1 MSSILHTCEFVS
13 PRHPDKICDQI
24 ADAILDAYIE
34 QDPNSRVAV
43 EVLGGHGQVTICG
56 EITSQAEVN
65 LERLVTAKLPQNYKI
80 DCLIQQQSSDIA
92 RGVDSGGAGDQ
103 GIMIGYATTETEELM
118 PYDYVATRNL
128 CQQIYQRYSA
138 DGKVQITFKDR
149 EPWTV
154 VASFQGTVKKDLEA
168 LVKSLIEAKHYYI
181 NPAGDWWQGGF
192 EADSGLTG
200 RKLVIDNYGPR
211 FAIGGGAFSG
221 KDWTKVDRSGAYMAR
236 RLAVE
241 HLHKY
246 GASEAK
252 VQLAYVIGR
261 RQPVMATASLE
272 GGRQQPIKGFD
283 LSPSG
288 IKDYLRL
295 DRPIYQATARDGHFG
310 RGFIWDRPV

>member
-1 MSSILHTCEFVS
+1 M
-13 PRHPDKICDQI
+13 
-24 ADAILDAYIE
+24 
-34 QDPNSRVAV
+34 
-43 EVLGGHGQVTICG
+43 
-56 EITSQAEVN
+56 
-65 LERLVTAKLPQNYKI
+65 
-80 DCLIQQQSSDIA
+80 
-92 RGVDSGGAGDQ
+92 
-103 GIMIGYATTETEELM
+103 
-118 PYDYVATRNL
+118 
-128 CQQIYQRYSA
+128 
-138 DGKVQITFKDR
+138 
-149 EPWTV
+149 
-154 VASFQGTVKKDLEA
+154 EA

-310 RGFIWDRPV
+310 RGFIWDSPV